1 MESYL
6 LGPLANLDFGV
17 HFAIVGQGEDLVFGG
32 WNVSRVLVAMSGGVD
47 SSVAALLLK
56 QAGYDCVGVFLRTG
70 AQTKAAS
77 RGCCS
82 VEDAR
87 DARLVADRLGIP
99 FYALDAKQEFSRII
113 DYFVAEYSRGRT
125 PNPCAVCNQWL
136 KFGELFE
143 IARELGAD
151 KVATGHYARI
161 EAGSIRRGLDAGK
174 DQSYFL
180 FGIGPAVLERVLFP
194 VGALPKSRVRELA
207 EEAQLPVFG
216 KPDSQE
222 ICFVPGNDYRNVLR
236 ERAPETLQPGEIVD
250 EQGTPVGTHEGVAGF
265 TIGQRRGLGV
275 ALGYPAY
282 VLELDVETR
291 RVKVGAKQHLLRTDF
306 RAEPVAWYT
315 EPLEAELD
323 CTVQV
328 RYRHRPVA
336 CRVRPSDGEL
346 QVALQTPVPA
356 ITPGQA
362 AVFYRDDVV
371 LGGGW
376 ICS

>member
-1 MESYL
+1 M
-6 LGPLANLDFGV
+6 
-17 HFAIVGQGEDLVFGG
+17 
-32 WNVSRVLVAMSGGVD
+32 SRTLVAMSGGVD

-56 QAGYDCVGVFLRTG
+56 RAGHDCIGVFLRTG
-70 AQTKAAS
+70 AQTESPS

-113 DYFVAEYSRGRT
+113 DYFVEEYARGRT

-143 IARELGAD
+143 IARELGAEA
-151 KVATGHYARI
+151 VATGHYARI
-161 EAGSIRRGLDAGK
+161 EGGHIMRGVDRGK

-180 FGIGPAVLERVLFP
+180 FGIGTEALARTRFP
-194 VGALPKSRVRELA
+194 VGHLPKDEVRQLA
-207 EEAQLPVFG
+207 EEAGLPVFG

-236 ERAPETLQPGEIVD
+236 ERAPETLRPGPIVD
-250 EQGTPVGTHEGVAGF
+250 EAGKTVGEHGGVAGF

-282 VLELDVETR
+282 VTDLDVER
-291 RVKVGAKQHLLRTDF
+291 RTVTLGPKESLLKTSF
-306 RAEPVAWYT
+306 RAELVAWYGPRPT
-315 EPLEAELD
+315 AELA
-323 CTVQV
+323 CAAQI
-328 RYRHRPVA
+328 RYRHRPVD
-336 CRVRPSDGEL
+336 CRLLVRGEQMEVSL
-346 QVALQTPVPA
+346 RRPVPA

-362 AVFYRDDVV
+362 AVFYDGERV

-376 ICS
+376 IAG